1 MSNHQNPKKTLHPP
15 RRHAIMLA
23 RQTKTGEAAMT
34 IDAIRSKI
42 ETQDTATLQ
51 DMARQLVE
59 DFRDGVDLVLN
70 EVLTT
75 LGKRMSESEFVAFC
89 DTI

>member
-1 MSNHQNPKKTLHPP
+1 
-15 RRHAIMLA
+15 
-23 RQTKTGEAAMT
+23 MT

-75 LGKRMSESEFVAFC
+75 LSKRMSESEFVAFC

>member
-1 MSNHQNPKKTLHPP
+1 
-15 RRHAIMLA
+15 
-23 RQTKTGEAAMT
+23 MT

-51 DMARQLVE
+51 DMARQLAE

-75 LGKRMSESEFVAFC
+75 LGKRMSESEFVDFC

>member
-1 MSNHQNPKKTLHPP
+1 
-15 RRHAIMLA
+15 
-23 RQTKTGEAAMT
+23 MT
-34 IDAIRSKI
+34 IDAIRNKI
-42 ETQDTATLQ
+42 ESQDTATLK

-59 DFRDGVDLVLN
+59 DFRDGVDLVLD
-70 EVLTT
+70 EVLTA

>member
-1 MSNHQNPKKTLHPP
+1 
-15 RRHAIMLA
+15 
-23 RQTKTGEAAMT
+23 MT
-34 IDAIRSKI
+34 IDAIRNKI
-42 ETQDTATLQ
+42 ETQDTATLL

-59 DFRDGVDLVLN
+59 DFRDGADLVLG